1 MPERLTDVV
10 EALEG
15 LVPNDVE
22 TYSTRHLVD
31 LMREIHYE
39 LSTFG
44 RMFTRSPMASEETG
58 TVLLMRVLAA
68 FLTLRQRLRA
78 ARVTSRTVWAMWDRM
93 ISMMSTLE
101 IALRGN

>member
-1 MPERLTDVV
+1 
-10 EALEG
+10 
-15 LVPNDVE
+15 
-22 TYSTRHLVD
+22 
-31 LMREIHYE
+31 
-39 LSTFG
+39 
-44 RMFTRSPMASEETG
+44 MASEETG

-68 FLTLRQRLRA
+68 LLTLRQRLRA